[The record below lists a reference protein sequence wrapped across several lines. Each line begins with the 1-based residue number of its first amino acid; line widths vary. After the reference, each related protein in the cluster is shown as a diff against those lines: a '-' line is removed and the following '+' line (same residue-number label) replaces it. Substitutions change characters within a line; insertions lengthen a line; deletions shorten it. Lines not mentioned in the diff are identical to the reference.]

1 MITAGY
7 FDWEFETFLFK
18 QNATTNCKFCN
29 ILFKIQMRWKN
40 RCTKHENQM
49 LNFGLID
56 KVKGGI
62 ISESF
67 PSIQKVCQI
76 TKGQIN
82 SKGLFGILGFFQKMN
97 EQSRF

>member
-1 MITAGY
+1 MQPLIASFVIFCSKY
-7 FDWEFETFLFK
+7 KCAEKIDV
-18 QNATTNCKFCN
+18 QN
-29 ILFKIQMRWKN
+29 M
-40 RCTKHENQM
+40 ENQM